1 MPGRLRAVRWYVK
14 LALAA
19 LWTASALIAEVA
31 GTVESLDAFGLSRAA
46 EQVRSLVSQT
56 NAAANAQPPEPATDP
71 SEDPDSPAE
80 PTKAMA
86 APKTA
91 PAVLRLMDAD
101 YLSDDERRVL
111 RIRHGLW
118 ESADLTSARE
128 SARAA
133 LLDGRYDDASLA
145 SAESDPLDRAEALL
159 RRGQPREAITLLQA
173 DPAPSTPSTPS
184 RPSTPSARALRL
196 LGRAQMDVGDLNPAA
211 ETLGKLASAVFEQP
225 GATADDLAEGVRG
238 LVLLARLRGAEGE
251 GTIGYQPMIDAL
263 ARGREQLDRLSWN
276 VLLAEA
282 ELFYE
287 KEKFAEAGDALQSA
301 LALNPRLAEAW
312 YLAGRMSV
320 DGFDFPRAEAI
331 ARRLEILAGSPER
344 PSMHAAIIRAA
355 VLMRQNEGTQAEA
368 ALAPSLEAFPAQRDL
383 LAHNAAAAASR
394 YDFKEARARLDA
406 FDALAPGSPEA
417 YLVAGRVMAGARQYE
432 EAADF
437 LRVASERAPR
447 WAEPV
452 VELGLSELQA
462 GRLKEARTALESA
475 TTLDRYNVRAANS
488 LTLIREVEGYATI
501 ETPHFLIRYKPG
513 EDEVLARE
521 MPEVLEALHARVA
534 GDGPGGIDFVPPSKT
549 VVELYPNHRWF
560 GVRITGLPRLHTIAA
575 ATGPV
580 IAMEAPREGP
590 GHKAG
595 PFDWARVVQHEYT
608 HTVTLAR
615 TKNRLPH
622 WFTEASAVYLE
633 DSPRDESTVNLLARA
648 YATDTLFD
656 LDTINV
662 AFVRPARPTD
672 RGLAY
677 AQGHW
682 MYEFIIDRFG
692 KQAPLDL
699 MDRYATGEREASAMQ
714 AVLGVSREEFLAQF
728 EAWARTQ
735 LEGWGM
741 LPTETTPDVP
751 TLMKAAIDAAPEDQ
765 REAMRSLNAPPE
777 ALTSQWL
784 KDHPDNPFVLEL
796 ALRQR
801 VEASSGKLPPEDAPL
816 AERYA
821 TLRPM
826 AAYPHRLLAAMY
838 LAQEAATEATN
849 EPGAAP
855 AADPAI
861 PHLEFLDARE
871 QHSSSFAIEL
881 ARRYAAEGQM
891 DKALAKAVRATRIA
905 PYDARTRE
913 LAATIA
919 LRARQF
925 DLAERQITALIILE
939 PDRPIHAERL
949 AALRKMSR
957 E

>member
-1 MPGRLRAVRWYVK
+1 MPGRLRAVRWYMK
-14 LALAA
+14 LAIAA
-19 LWTASALIAEVA
+19 LWTAGALLAEVA
-31 GTVESLDAFGLSRAA
+31 GTAESLDGLGLSRFAD
-46 EQVRSLVSQT
+46 QVRSITALAGP
-56 NAAANAQPPEPATDP
+56 AAQAQPPEPATDP
-71 SEDPDSPAE
+71 SEDPDDPSEAP
-80 PTKAMA
+80 KAMA
-86 APKTA
+86 APRTA
-91 PAVLRLMDAD
+91 AAVLRLLDAD

-118 ESADLTSARE
+118 ESADITSVRE

-133 LLDGRYDDASLA
+133 LLDGRYDDASLT

-159 RRGQPREAITLLQA
+159 RRGQPREAIALLEA
-173 DPAPSTPSTPS
+173 EPTPT
-184 RPSTPSARALRL
+184 ARSLRL
-196 LGRAQMDVGDLNPAA
+196 LGRAQMDVGALDTAA
-211 ETLGKLASAVFEQP
+211 QTLASLASRVFEQP

-238 LVLLARLRGAEGE
+238 LVLLARLRGAEGD

-276 VLLAEA
+276 VFLAEA

-331 ARRLEILAGSPER
+331 ARRLEILADSPAR

-355 VLMRQNEGTQAEA
+355 VLMRQNEGAQAEA
-368 ALAPSLEAFPAQRDL
+368 ALAPALAAFPEQRDL
-383 LAHNAAAAASR
+383 LAQHAAAAASR
-394 YDFKEARARLDA
+394 YDFTEARARLDA
-406 FDALAPGSPEA
+406 FDALAPGSAEA

-437 LRVASERAPR
+437 LRVAAERAPR

-534 GDGPGGIDFVPPSKT
+534 GDGPGGIDFVPPSRT

-656 LDTINV
+656 LDTINI

-728 EAWARTQ
+728 QAWAGTQ
-735 LEGWGM
+735 LEAWGM
-741 LPTETTPDVP
+741 LPTERIPDVP
-751 TLMKAAIDAAPEDQ
+751 TLMKAAIDAAPEDE

-801 VEASSGKLPPEDAPL
+801 VEASNGKLKPEDAPL

-838 LAQEAATEATN
+838 LAQETSTD
-849 EPGAAP
+849 PGSNAAP
-855 AADPAI
+855 ATDPAI

-881 ARRYAAEGQM
+881 ARRYAAAGQM
-891 DKALAKAVRATRIA
+891 ERAVAKAVRATRIA

>member
-1 MPGRLRAVRWYVK
+1 MRAHLLDSRWSLGVAVAW
-14 LALAA
+14 LSTVAA
-19 LWTASALIAEVA
+19 VHAGEGASGGAARVVDAATRVA
-31 GTVESLDAFGLSRAA
+31 GVAGATSSARVIARQPEDAG
-46 EQVRSLVSQT
+46 E
-56 NAAANAQPPEPATDP
+56 AAAQPAGP
-71 SEDPDSPAE
+71 
-80 PTKAMA
+80 MA

-91 PAVLRLMDAD
+91 AAVRRLLDAD
-101 YLSDDERRVL
+101 YLSEDERRGL

-118 ESADLTSARE
+118 ESSDLVEPRE
-128 SARAA
+128 VARAA
-133 LLDGRYDDASLA
+133 LLDGRYDDAALR
-145 SAESDPLDRAEALL
+145 SAEADPLDRAEGLL
-159 RRGQPREAITLLQA
+159 RSGEAREAMTILEGA
-173 DPAPSTPSTPS
+173 AGAA
-184 RPSTPSARALRL
+184 SARALRL
-196 LGRAQMDVGDLNPAA
+196 IGRAQMDVGELDAA
-211 ETLGKLASAVFEQP
+211 ATTLGRLASRVFEDS
-225 GATADDLAEGVRG
+225 AASADDLAEGVRG

-251 GTIGYQPMIDAL
+251 GTIGYQQMIDAL

-287 KEKFAEAGDALQSA
+287 KDKFSEAGEALQSA

-320 DGFDFPRAEAI
+320 DGFDFPRAEAV
-331 ARRLEILAGSPER
+331 AKRLDELANSAER
-344 PSMHAAIIRAA
+344 PSIQAAIVRAA
-355 VLMRQNEGTQAEA
+355 VLMRENEGAQAEA
-368 ALAPSLEAFPAQRDL
+368 ALAPALARYPQQREL
-383 LAHNAAAAASR
+383 LAQNAAAAASR
-394 YDFKEARARLDA
+394 YDFDEARTRLAA
-406 FDALAPGSPEA
+406 FDVLAPGSPEA
-417 YLVAGRVMAGARQYE
+417 QLVTGRVMAGARQYE
-432 EAADF
+432 EAAGF
-437 LRVASERAPR
+437 LRVAAERAPK

-462 GRLKEARTALESA
+462 GRLGEARTALESA
-475 TTLDRYNVRAANS
+475 TALDRYNVRAANS
-488 LTLIREVEGYATI
+488 LTLIREIEGYATL

-521 MPEVLEALHARVA
+521 MPDVLERLHARVA
-534 GDGPGGIDFVPPSKT
+534 GDGPGGIDFQPPGKT

-580 IAMEAPREGP
+580 IAMEAPRQGP

-648 YATDTLFD
+648 YATETLFD

-662 AFVRPARPTD
+662 AFVRPAKPAD

-682 MYEFIIDRFG
+682 MYEFIIERFG
-692 KQAPLDL
+692 KKAPLDL
-699 MDRYATGEREASAMQ
+699 MDRYATGEREAAAMQ
-714 AVLGVSREEFLAQF
+714 AVLGVTREEFVSQF
-728 EAWARTQ
+728 KEWARTQ

-741 LPTETTPDVP
+741 ATTDARPDVP
-751 TLMKAAIDAAPEDQ
+751 ELMRAAIKAAPEEE
-765 REAMRSLNAPPE
+765 REAMRSLSAPPK
-777 ALTSQWL
+777 ALVAQWL
-784 KDHPDNPFVLEL
+784 EAHPENPFVLEL

-801 VEASSGKLPPEDAPL
+801 VEETGGKLLATDAAL

-821 TLRPM
+821 AARSM

-838 LAQEAATEATN
+838 LASEASGEGLP
-849 EPGAAP
+849 EGS
-855 AADPAI
+855 DPAI
-861 PHLEFLDARE
+861 AHLEFLDARE
-871 QHSSSFAIEL
+871 QYSNSYAIEL
-881 ARRYAAEGQM
+881 SRRYAATGQM
-891 DKALAKAVRATRIA
+891 EKALAKAVRATQIA

-919 LRARQF
+919 LRARAY
-925 DLAERQITALIILE
+925 DIAERQIRALIVLE
-939 PDRPIHAERL
+939 PDRPIHAQRL
-949 AALRKMSR
+949 EALGKLGR

>member
-1 MPGRLRAVRWYVK
+1 MRRPQWRIDVRASLLDSRWTLCVATAWLSVTGVSLAVVGDPSRISDAAGRA
-14 LALAA
+14 
-19 LWTASALIAEVA
+19 TGVA
-31 GTVESLDAFGLSRAA
+31 GSAELTSL
-46 EQVRSLVSQT
+46 
-56 NAAANAQPPEPATDP
+56 QP
-71 SEDPDSPAE
+71 EDEGIALDDGAPKEVGP
-80 PTKAMA
+80 MA
-86 APKTA
+86 APKMA
-91 PAVLRLMDAD
+91 AAVRRLMDAD
-101 YLSDDERRVL
+101 YLSEDERRSL
-111 RIRHGLW
+111 RIRHGVW
-118 ESADLTSARE
+118 DAADLASPRDV
-128 SARAA
+128 ARAA
-133 LLDGRYDDASLA
+133 LLDGRYDEPALRSDEA
-145 SAESDPLDRAEALL
+145 DPLDRAESLL
-159 RRGQPREAITLLQA
+159 RSGKPRDAI
-173 DPAPSTPSTPS
+173 S
-184 RPSTPSARALRL
+184 RLENATGASSARALRL
-196 LGRAQMDVGDLNPAA
+196 LGRAQMDVGELDAA
-211 ETLGKLASAVFEQP
+211 ATTLEVLASRVFEDSD
-225 GATADDLAEGVRG
+225 ATADDLAEGVRG

-251 GTIGYQPMIDAL
+251 GAIGYQAMIDAL

-287 KEKFAEAGDALQSA
+287 KDKFSEAGEALQSA

-312 YLAGRMSV
+312 FLAGRMSV

-331 ARRLEILAGSPER
+331 AKRLDELANSAQQ
-344 PSMHAAIIRAA
+344 PSIHAAIVRAA
-355 VLMRQNEGTQAEA
+355 VLMRENEGAQAEA
-368 ALAPSLEAFPAQRDL
+368 ALAPALARFPEQREL
-383 LAHNAAAAASR
+383 LAQHAAAAASR
-394 YDFKEARARLDA
+394 YDFEEARSRLAA

-437 LRVASERAPR
+437 LRVAKERAPK

-462 GRLKEARTALESA
+462 GRLDESRAALESA
-475 TTLDRYNVRAANS
+475 TALDRYNVRAANS
-488 LTLIREVEGYATI
+488 LTLIREIEGYATL

-521 MPEVLEALHARVA
+521 MPDVLEKLHARVA
-534 GDGPGGIDFVPPSKT
+534 GDGPGGIDFQPPSKT

-580 IAMEAPREGP
+580 IAMEAPRDGP

-633 DSPRDESTVNLLARA
+633 DAPRDESTVNLLARA

-662 AFVRPARPTD
+662 AFVRPAKPTD

-682 MYEFIIDRFG
+682 MYEFIIERFG
-692 KQAPLDL
+692 KKAPLDL

-714 AVLGVSREEFLAQF
+714 AVLGVTREEFVVQFKEWAQ
-728 EAWARTQ
+728 TQ

-741 LPTETTPDVP
+741 AATDEHPDVP
-751 TLMKAAIDAAPEDQ
+751 ALMKAAIDAAPEAE

-777 ALTSQWL
+777 ALVAQWL
-784 KDHPDNPFVLEL
+784 EAHSKNPFVLEL

-801 VEASSGKLPPEDAPL
+801 IEATNGKLLAADAPL

-821 TLRPM
+821 AARPM

-838 LAQEAATEATN
+838 LAAESSSDAEAA
-849 EPGAAP
+849 AAP
-855 AADPAI
+855 GNDPAI
-861 PHLEFLDARE
+861 AHLEFLDARE
-871 QHSSSFAIEL
+871 QHSNSFAIEL
-881 ARRYAAEGQM
+881 ARRYAAAGEM
-891 DKALAKAVRATRIA
+891 DKALAKAVRATQIA

-913 LAATIA
+913 LAATIG
-919 LRARQF
+919 LRARAY
-925 DLAERQITALIILE
+925 DMAERQIKALIVLE
-939 PDRPIHAERL
+939 PDRPIHAQRL
-949 AALRKMSR
+949 EALKKLGR